1 MIDRSLFNI
10 EDFLVD
16 NTFQLYCAGKDK
28 LCITYWENY
37 IKAHPEQEGTIN
49 EAKRFY
55 MILSGH
61 KKPLN
66 SQLEL
71 MKKEIQTEQG
81 HRIIPIK
88 RYYTWFKVAAVFI
101 LISAGIV
108 WYRNDKVQ
116 TRAIQGLITNY
127 NTNGAERKRIT
138 LPDGTVIVLN
148 AKSSLKLNNDFN
160 INNREVTLVGEAFFD
175 VTHDKNK
182 PFRVLTSDFDINVLG
197 TIFNVKAYPD
207 EATSEAVLI
216 KGVIVMEGNKN
227 KGNSIT
233 LKPSQK
239 VTFYKVLSEM
249 PNTKQKNLPV
259 KYPEITINS
268 YTKKNDST
276 IVEMAWIQNRLEI
289 QDQSFS
295 DLKKTLERWYNIEI
309 VFTDKE
315 IEKYHFTATFKDES
329 LAQVLYAL
337 QCAEHFKYEIKG
349 NQVIISK

>member
-28 LCITYWENY
+28 LCVTYWENY
-37 IKAHPEQEGTIN
+37 IKAHPEQETTIN

-61 KKPLN
+61 KKPLH
-66 SQLEL
+66 SQLEF
-71 MKKEIQTEQG
+71 MKKEIMNEQG
-81 HRIIPIK
+81 PVIVPMRK
-88 RYYTWFKVAAVFI
+88 YYSWLKIAAVFL
-101 LISAGIV
+101 LISGIV
-108 WYRNDKVQ
+108 VLYRNNIMHTQPIKDLV
-116 TRAIQGLITNY
+116 TNY
-127 NTNGAERKRIT
+127 STNGAERKTIT

-148 AKSSLKLNNDFN
+148 AKSSVQLNKDFN
-160 INNREVTLVGEAFFD
+160 INNREVTLIGEAYFD

-182 PFRVLTSDFDINVLG
+182 PFKVMTTDFDINVLG

-207 EATSEAVLI
+207 EPTSEAVLI
-216 KGVIVMEGNKN
+216 KGVIVMEGNGN
-227 KGNSIT
+227 TGNSIT

-239 VTFYKVLSEM
+239 VTFYKVLPELSGK
-249 PNTKQKNLPV
+249 KQRSAAV

-289 QDQSFS
+289 QDQSFA
-295 DLKKTLERWYNIEI
+295 DLKKILERWYNVKIT
-309 VFTDKE
+309 FTDND
-315 IEKYHFTATFKDES
+315 IEKYHFTATFKDET
-329 LAQVLYAL
+329 LIEVLSAL
-337 QCAEHFKYEIKG
+337 QSAEHFSYEIKG
-349 NQVIISK
+349 NQIIISK